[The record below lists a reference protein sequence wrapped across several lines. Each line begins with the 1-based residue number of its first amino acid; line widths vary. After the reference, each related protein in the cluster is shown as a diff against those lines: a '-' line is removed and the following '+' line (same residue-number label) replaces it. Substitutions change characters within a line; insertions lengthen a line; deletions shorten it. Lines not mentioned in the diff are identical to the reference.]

1 MIGGVLQRIGPQ
13 DSLGHPSNH
22 SRKKKIYSS
31 VKYTIEYIYGS
42 ILLSVRFLNNSS
54 SLLLKE
60 IRTELESI
68 SHPGTEK
75 FLGYIKIPSRREKLK
90 RTTIDRED

>member
-42 ILLSVRFLNNSS
+42 ELLSVRFLNNSS

-68 SHPGTEK
+68 SHSGTRENFQVSRIYK
-75 FLGYIKIPSRREKLK
+75 NTIKK
-90 RTTIDRED
+90 RKIKKDGH

>member
-22 SRKKKIYSS
+22 SRKKKKYSS

-42 ILLSVRFLNNSS
+42 ELLSVRFLNNSS

-60 IRTELESI
+60 NTHRIRVDFSSGNREVSRIYKNT
-68 SHPGTEK
+68 
-75 FLGYIKIPSRREKLK
+75 IKK
-90 RTTIDRED
+90 RKIKKDGH